1 MSRVD
6 RLTETSFIT
15 GVSRINDSN
24 PELPIDEPEDENF
37 TSGLGS
43 YNFEKEYTWINTDWL
58 NSLANQRKSKL
69 EICAICL
76 IPRNRKSS

>member
-6 RLTETSFIT
+6 RLTELSFIT

-43 YNFEKEYTWINTDWL
+43 YNFGEGIYFEINTDWL

-69 EICAICL
+69 GNLCNM
-76 IPRNRKSS
+76 PYSFQ